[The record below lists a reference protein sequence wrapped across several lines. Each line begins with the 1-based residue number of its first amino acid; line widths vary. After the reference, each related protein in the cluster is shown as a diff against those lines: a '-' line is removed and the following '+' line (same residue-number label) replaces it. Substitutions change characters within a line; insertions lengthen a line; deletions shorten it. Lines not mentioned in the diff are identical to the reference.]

1 MPVNPMSAAAAA
13 SSASKTPATSA
24 TGSSMGLGKDAFMK
38 LLLAQLRYQ
47 DPMQPKDNTEFITQL
62 AQFNTLEQMQSIN
75 EAMQAVRVST
85 EMMQGS
91 NMIGKQAQAI
101 TPTDQQT
108 VSGTVTAV
116 RLVGGQVIVSIG
128 DKNVLLS
135 QIVSV
140 GQA

>member
-1 MPVNPMSAAAAA
+1 
-13 SSASKTPATSA
+13 
-24 TGSSMGLGKDAFMK
+24 MGLGKDAFMK

-47 DPMQPKDNTEFITQL
+47 DPMQPKDDTQFITQL

-75 EAMQAVRVST
+75 EAMQAVRVSS

-91 NMIGKQAQAI
+91 NLIGKQVQAI

-108 VSGTVTAV
+108 VSGAVTAV
-116 RLVGGQVIVSIG
+116 RLVGGQVILTIG
-128 DKNVLLS
+128 NKNVLLS
-135 QIVSV
+135 QVVSV

>member
-1 MPVNPMSAAAAA
+1 MPTVHATTGVAA
-13 SSASKTPATSA
+13 STRTNPTNTTAVS
-24 TGSSMGLGKDAFMK
+24 GGMGLGKDAFMK

-47 DPMQPKDNTEFITQL
+47 DPMQPKDDTQFITQL

-75 EAMQAVRVST
+75 EAMQAMRVSQ

-91 NMIGKQAQAI
+91 NMIGKQVQAI

-108 VSGTVTAV
+108 VSGVVTAV
-116 RLVGGQVIVSIG
+116 KLVGGQVIISIG
-128 DKNVLLS
+128 DKHVLLS

-140 GQA
+140 QS